1 MKRGEV
7 DKRRG
12 RKQNGS
18 KMIEVKLSY
27 KFLKNI

>member
-1 MKRGEV
+1 MERGEIG
-7 DKRRG
+7 KGRG
-12 RKQNGS
+12 RKQNAS